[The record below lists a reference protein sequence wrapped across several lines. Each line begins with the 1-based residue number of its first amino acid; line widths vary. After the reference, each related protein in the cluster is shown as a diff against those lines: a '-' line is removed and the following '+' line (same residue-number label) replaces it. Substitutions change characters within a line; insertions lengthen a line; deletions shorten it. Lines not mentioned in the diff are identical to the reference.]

1 MPETGTALPFRRES
15 AFHDEEAPMDATFK
29 TYWILNRETGEVHS
43 LGPMYGG
50 TVSYATRKLEA
61 ERLPYEW
68 TLLAPVAEKS
78 P

>member
-1 MPETGTALPFRRES
+1 
-15 AFHDEEAPMDATFK
+15 MDTFK

-50 TVSYATRKLEA
+50 TVEYAARKLER
-61 ERLPYEW
+61 EHLSYPW
-68 TLLAPVAEKS
+68 TLLAPVAESS